1 MNLIFTFFIKIF
13 IIRMV
18 MNMKKTFLSLK
29 IYEWIYLVFWCV
41 LISILSLFNK
51 SSIFAIMSSVF
62 GIIAAVLNI
71 KNNRYAFFFF
81 ALYASSYGIIAFIN
95 HNYGEGILNLFYNT
109 PLYIFT
115 IYNLFFSKK
124 VKEGNSSIKALS
136 SKEWIIIAIIIP
148 LVSVVYGFVL
158 SRFENSNLPYINAL
172 ATGFA
177 IISSFLAS
185 RRNKDQWYFWIGYA
199 LVVVYIWLYSQGE
212 RVYLFLNIFYLLN
225 NSLGLYLWMKAYKK
239 ERLESNN

>member
-1 MNLIFTFFIKIF
+1 MNLIFTFLIIIF

-18 MNMKKTFLSLK
+18 INMRKELLSLK
-29 IYEWIYLVFWCV
+29 VYEWIYLVFWCL
-41 LISILSLFNK
+41 LISILSFFND
-51 SSIFAIMSSVF
+51 SSIFAIISSVF
-62 GIIAAVLNI
+62 GIIAAVFNI
-71 KNNRYAFFFF
+71 KNNRYAFLFF
-81 ALYASSYGIIAFIN
+81 ALYASSYGVIALIN

-124 VKEGNSSIKALS
+124 VNNGNSNIKTLNI
-136 SKEWIIIAIIIP
+136 KEWIIISIIIP
-148 LVSVVYGFVL
+148 IVTIIYGFIL
-158 SRFENSNLPYINAL
+158 SKFENSNLPYINAL

-185 RRNKDQWYFWIGYA
+185 KRNKDQWYFWMGYA

-212 RVYLFLNIFYLLN
+212 QVYLFLNIFYLLN
-225 NSLGLYLWMKAYKK
+225 NSLGLYLWTKAYK
-239 ERLESNN
+239 EQRLNSNN